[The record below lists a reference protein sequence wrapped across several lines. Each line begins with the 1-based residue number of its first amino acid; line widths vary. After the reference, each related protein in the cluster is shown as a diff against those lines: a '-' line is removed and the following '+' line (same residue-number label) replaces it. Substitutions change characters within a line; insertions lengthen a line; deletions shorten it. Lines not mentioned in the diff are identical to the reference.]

1 MPEFLGINIIGWILI
16 GIYLLM
22 LLGGYAIKGTKPRR
36 DWDWDGFP

>member
-36 DWDWDGFP
+36 DLDWDGHP